1 MIRLKMNRPSHLSLC
16 APTLYDIARAGAG
29 ATINIPLSR
38 AQAHGAA
45 LAMIERGGSFS
56 KHIGNAYLVADAH
69 NAEILQRTFADIFK
83 QHLTNQ

>member
-1 MIRLKMNRPSHLSLC
+1 MIRLPKTRPSHLSLC

-45 LAMIERGGSFS
+45 LVMTERGGSFS

-69 NAEILQRTFADIFK
+69 NAELLLKAFMDIFK
-83 QHLTNQ
+83 QHAVNQ